1 MKIVVLVKQVP
12 DTGEERSLDPVS
24 GRVDREASDPI
35 IDEISER
42 ALEAA
47 LSVKDRDKSTE
58 VVVLSMGPS
67 DAAKAIR
74 KALSMGA
81 DAGIHVLDDALE
93 GADAML
99 TAQVLAAALRNADA
113 DLVIT
118 GNESTDGRGGII
130 PAMLAE
136 HLNIPLLGSLNTVN
150 IDPVSITGQ
159 RRNDEGTQDVSA
171 DLPAIISV
179 TESFAEARFP
189 NFKGIMGA
197 KRKPVSTL
205 AAAELGVNAMARTS
219 ISNVETRAPRSAGTT
234 IIDEGQAAAQL
245 VDFLTTQ
252 RLI

>member
-12 DTGEERSLDPVS
+12 DTGEERILDAS
-24 GRVDREASDPI
+24 TGRVDRDANDPV

-47 LSVKDRDKSTE
+47 LSVKDLDKSTE
-58 VVVLSMGPS
+58 VVVLSMGPA
-67 DAAKAIR
+67 DASKAIR

-81 DAGIHVLDDALE
+81 DSGIHILDDALE
-93 GADAML
+93 GADATL

-118 GNESTDGRGGII
+118 GNESTDGRGGVV
-130 PAMLAE
+130 PAMIAE
-136 HLNIPLLGSLNTVN
+136 RLNIPLLGSLSTVN
-150 IDPVSITGQ
+150 IDPSRISGQ
-159 RRNDEGTQDVSA
+159 RRNDEGTQEVSA

-219 ISNVETRAPRSAGTT
+219 ISSVETRAPRSAGTT

-245 VDFLTTQ
+245 VDFLTTN